1 VKISN
6 EHVQQILQAGG
17 VKPVARVDRAARTQ
31 ASAPGD
37 AATLSTASQEIS
49 KAMGLLARTPDVRAD
64 KVAELKAR
72 IQSGNYDFSGESIA
86 QAILSGRNQD
96 VDF

>member
-17 VKPVARVDRAARTQ
+17 VKPVARVERTARAQ
-31 ASAPGD
+31 SAAPSD

-49 KAMGLLARTPDVRAD
+49 KAMGVLSRTPDVRAD
-64 KVAELKAR
+64 KIAELKAR
-72 IQSGNYDFSGESIA
+72 IQAGQYDFSGESIA
-86 QAILSGRNQD
+86 QSILNGRDQD

>member
-1 VKISN
+1 MKISN

-17 VKPVARVDRAARTQ
+17 VKPVARVDRAARPQ
-31 ASAPGD
+31 ATGPAD

-49 KAMGLLARTPDVRAD
+49 KALGLLSRSSDVRTD
-64 KVAELKAR
+64 KIAELKAR
-72 IQSGNYDFSGESIA
+72 IQSGQYDFSGESIA
-86 QAILSGRNQD
+86 QAILNGRDQD